1 MTMEYHTIGYIATF
15 TLSLLAAP
23 LAAVAQPAGKMPR
36 IGVLATASAVGDSSA
51 LDAFR
56 QGLRDLGYV
65 EGQHLAI
72 EARTVTPDQFER
84 LPDLAAELVRR
95 GVDLLFAAGPEAPL
109 RAAREVAST
118 IPIVMVAVDYDP
130 IALGYIASL
139 ARPGG
144 HITGVVFQQ
153 VELTGKRLEL
163 LKEAVP
169 TVSRVAVFWDAHSAD
184 QLPVAEAAARSLG
197 VALQPVELRHPPY
210 DFDQAFHEATR
221 EQAGAL
227 LVLMSPAF
235 AFPERARLPDL
246 AVRHQ
251 LPTMFGNA
259 QYTRVG
265 GLMAY
270 GVRLTDMYSRAAT
283 YVDKILKGAKPADLP
298 VEQPTKFEFSLNLK
312 TATRLGMTI
321 PSSLLVLANE
331 VIR

>member
-1 MTMEYHTIGYIATF
+1 MEYHTIGYIATF

-23 LAAVAQPAGKMPR
+23 LAAVAQPAGKLPR
-36 IGVLATASAVGDSSA
+36 LGVLATASAVGDNSA

-56 QGLRDLGYV
+56 QGLRDLGYI

-84 LPDLAAELVRR
+84 LPGLAAELVQL

-130 IALGYIASL
+130 MALGYIASL

-144 HITGVVFQQ
+144 HLTGVVFQQ

-210 DFDQAFHEATR
+210 DFDQAFREATR
-221 EQAGAL
+221 EQAEAL

-312 TATRLGMTI
+312 TATRLRMTI

-331 VIR
+331 VIQ

>member
-1 MTMEYHTIGYIATF
+1 MWCSALRGIMIL
-15 TLSLLAAP
+15 TLSLLTAP
-23 LAAVAQPAGKMPR
+23 LTAEVQPAGKRPR
-36 IGVLATASAVGDSSA
+36 IGVLATVSALGDSSA

-56 QGLRDLGYV
+56 QGLRDLGYG
-65 EGQHLAI
+65 EGPHLAI
-72 EARTVTPDQFER
+72 EARTVTPDQLDQ
-84 LPDLAAELVRR
+84 LPSLADELVRL
-95 GVDLLFAAGPEAPL
+95 GVDLFLAAGPEAPL
-109 RAAREVAST
+109 RAAQEAT
-118 IPIVMVAVDYDP
+118 NTLPIVMVAVDYDP
-130 IALGYIASL
+130 MALGYIASL

-153 VELTGKRLEL
+153 LELTGKRLEL

-169 TVSRVAVFWDAHSAD
+169 TVSRMTVFWDAHSTD

-197 VALQPVELRHPPY
+197 VALHPVELRNPPY
-210 DFDQAFHEATR
+210 DFDHAFRDATR

-235 AFPERARLPDL
+235 AFPERTRLPDL

-270 GVRLTDMYSRAAT
+270 GVRLTDMYYRAAT
-283 YVDKILKGAKPADLP
+283 YVDKILKGTKPADLP
-298 VEQPTKFEFSLNLK
+298 VEQPTKFEFSINLK
-312 TATRLGMTI
+312 TAQALGITL
-321 PSSLLVLANE
+321 PPTLLFQADE

>member
-23 LAAVAQPAGKMPR
+23 LAAAAQPAGKMPR
-36 IGVLATASAVGDSSA
+36 LGVLTTVSAVGDSSA

-72 EARTVTPDQFER
+72 EARTVTPDQFDR
-84 LPDLAAELVRR
+84 LPGLAAELVRL
-95 GVDLLFAAGPEAPL
+95 GVALLFAAGPEAPL
-109 RAAREVAST
+109 RAARDVTST

-130 IALGYIASL
+130 IALGYLASL
-139 ARPGG
+139 PRPGG

-163 LKEAVP
+163 LKEAVS
-169 TVSRVAVFWDAHSAD
+169 TVGRVAVFWDAHSAD

-197 VALQPVELRHPPY
+197 VALQPVELRNPPY
-210 DFDQAFHEATR
+210 DFDQAFRDATR

-246 AVRHQ
+246 AARHQ

-270 GVRLTDMYSRAAT
+270 GVRLTDMYYRAAA
-283 YVDKILKGAKPADLP
+283 YADKILKGAKPADLP
-298 VEQPTKFEFSLNLK
+298 VEQPTKFEFSMNLK
-312 TATRLGMTI
+312 TAKMLGMTI
-321 PSSLLVLANE
+321 PPSLLVLADE
-331 VIR
+331 VIQ